1 MPKSTRYLMQR
12 GLTVAVLAMGTVLVL
27 QGPLAAQP
35 INPKIFE
42 KKYEEAAKDAEV
54 VAKVRVLAAVCTAVV
69 GEGKAKSVTLALSLQ
84 VLEAQKG
91 VKKNDVL
98 SVSHTVNLPSG
109 PGPGSYGYM
118 GAVRQFPF
126 VPGVEGSVALR
137 WDKDSRAYA
146 VIAGWVP
153 SPVNANP
160 AEIPTEVGKA
170 YVAGDA
176 KTK

>member
-1 MPKSTRYLMQR
+1 MRAAT
-12 GLTVAVLAMGTVLVL
+12 TVLGMAVAAL
-27 QGPLAAQP
+27 VAQAPAAAQA
-35 INPKIFE
+35 INPKVFE

-54 VAKVRVLAAVCTAVV
+54 VAKVRVLAAVCTATE
-69 GEGKAKSVTLALSLQ
+69 GEGKAKSVTLALALQ
-84 VLEAQKG
+84 VLDAVKG

-98 SVSHTVNLPSG
+98 AVSHKVNLPSG

-126 VPGVEGSVALR
+126 IPGVEGQVALR

-153 SPVNANP
+153 VAPSINP

-170 YVAGDA
+170 YVAGDTKA
-176 KTK
+176 K